1 MTVLNKTESNF
12 LKTLRE
18 TETERQRD
26 RERQGERERER
37 ERERD
42 YLENLMVIKNLCYFS
57 HLHLQG

>member
-1 MTVLNKTESNF
+1 MQIQKELQVNKLTVLNKTESNF

-37 ERERD
+37 ERER
-42 YLENLMVIKNLCYFS
+42 LP
-57 HLHLQG
+57 